1 MNKLARRQRGA
12 VTLLGAL
19 FIIMAIG
26 IMGLVINHMAGS
38 NISDTSA
45 QNDAIDALF
54 VAESGIEFA
63 SFIYA
68 SGTTPCANLA
78 GAIGATAAGRGEFDV
93 TNSLLVGTDCQITVQ
108 GRVSSVGAAAPDT
121 ALRTVTADLRLA
133 SSEGWAVGDQVIANW
148 DGSNWTIQNGF
159 INLTSVACEPAN
171 PSYCVAVGS
180 AFGGFLGVVY
190 RWNGANWAITD
201 ADFGRTYTD
210 IVCPGSTCYVTSTSG
225 AIYRYNPSL
234 IPRLANDNSGTSV
247 SMNGIDCT
255 SSTDCWAVGNR
266 TGNNFNFNR
275 RTLGGWAGVTLQAN
289 SDHEDLLAVSCADA
303 NNCKAV
309 GKQKGSRYTVVSFNG
324 AGWSV
329 ESFQDTSNRADLN
342 GVHCIA
348 ANDCWA
354 VGDVRAGWSI
364 VRYNGVNWSYSGS
377 AVANPENL
385 NDVYVSGSG
394 GGGSAVTLIRWTEQ
408 VVAD

>member
-1 MNKLARRQRGA
+1 
-12 VTLLGAL
+12 
-19 FIIMAIG
+19 
-26 IMGLVINHMAGS
+26 
-38 NISDTSA
+38 
-45 QNDAIDALF
+45 
-54 VAESGIEFA
+54 
-63 SFIYA
+63 
-68 SGTTPCANLA
+68 
-78 GAIGATAAGRGEFDV
+78 
-93 TNSLLVGTDCQITVQ
+93 
-108 GRVSSVGAAAPDT
+108 
-121 ALRTVTADLRLA
+121 
-133 SSEGWAVGDQVIANW
+133 
-148 DGSNWTIQNGF
+148 
-159 INLTSVACEPAN
+159 
-171 PSYCVAVGS
+171 
-180 AFGGFLGVVY
+180 
-190 RWNGANWAITD
+190 
-201 ADFGRTYTD
+201 
-210 IVCPGSTCYVTSTSG
+210 
-225 AIYRYNPSL
+225 
-234 IPRLANDNSGTSV
+234 
-247 SMNGIDCT
+247 
-255 SSTDCWAVGNR
+255 
-266 TGNNFNFNR
+266 
-275 RTLGGWAGVTLQAN
+275 LGGWAGVTLQAN